1 MSFRVLGLS
10 PESFR
15 PYFEMS
21 DAELA
26 AAGALRHVVDEP
38 GLPCRVSLEHAR
50 IGDEILLLNF
60 EHQPARTPY
69 QSRHAIYVSRGAT
82 HAFDATDVVP
92 ETIATRLIA
101 VRAFDA
107 DAMMIEADVVEGT
120 RAAETFERLLAN
132 PDAAY
137 LHVHNAK
144 RGCYAARVERAT
156 NTIRQ
161 NSG

>member
-1 MSFRVLGLS
+1 MSFRILGLS
-10 PESFR
+10 PEPFR
-15 PYFEMS
+15 PFFEMTE
-21 DAELA
+21 AELSA
-26 AAGALRHVVDEP
+26 SGARRHIVDEP

-69 QSRHAIYVSRGAT
+69 RSRHAIYVSRGAAR
-82 HAFDATDVVP
+82 AFDAVDVVP
-92 ETIATRLIA
+92 ETIATRLIS

-107 DAMMIEADVVEGT
+107 NEMMIDADVVEGT

-132 PDAAY
+132 RDAAY

-144 RGCYAARVERAT
+144 RGCYAARVERA
-156 NTIRQ
+156 
-161 NSG
+161 

>member
-1 MSFRVLGLS
+1 MSFRILGLS
-10 PESFR
+10 PEPFR
-15 PYFEMS
+15 PFFEMTE
-21 DAELA
+21 AELSA
-26 AAGALRHVVDEP
+26 SGARRHIVGEP

-69 QSRHAIYVSRGAT
+69 RSRHAIYVSRGAAR
-82 HAFDATDVVP
+82 AFDAVDVVP
-92 ETIATRLIA
+92 ETIATRLIS

-107 DAMMIEADVVEGT
+107 NEMMIDADVVEGT

-132 PDAAY
+132 RDAAY

-144 RGCYAARVERAT
+144 RGCYAARVERA
-156 NTIRQ
+156 
-161 NSG
+161 

>member
-1 MSFRVLGLS
+1 MSFRILGLS
-10 PESFR
+10 PQSFR

-26 AAGALRHVVDEP
+26 AAGALRHVVAEP

-50 IGDEILLLNF
+50 IGDEILLVNF
-60 EHQPARTPY
+60 EHQPALTPY
-69 QSRHAIYVSRGAT
+69 RSRHAIYVSRGAT
-82 HAFDATDVVP
+82 RAFDEIDVIP

-107 DAMMIEADVVEGT
+107 DAMMIDADVVDGS

-132 PDAAY
+132 RDAAY

-144 RGCYAARVERAT
+144 RGCYAAKVERVIPA
-156 NTIRQ
+156 
-161 NSG
+161 